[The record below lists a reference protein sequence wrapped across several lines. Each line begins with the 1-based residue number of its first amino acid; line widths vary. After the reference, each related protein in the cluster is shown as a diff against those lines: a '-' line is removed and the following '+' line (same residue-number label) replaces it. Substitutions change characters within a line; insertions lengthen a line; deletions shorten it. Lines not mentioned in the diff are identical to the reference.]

1 MHVKGSEN
9 SHYLYPVGV
18 SPSKN
23 NDAMDTFLFDSIIV
37 GPIHSRRLGRSLGV
51 NLLAPNSK
59 LCNFNCIYCECGWNG
74 AHGSGGFNR
83 YEQVAEAL
91 EARLQAMA
99 EAGELPDVIT
109 FAGNG
114 EPTLHP
120 AFERVIDTTLALR
133 DRLAP
138 SAQVAVLSNA
148 TMVDR
153 EAIRRALGRV
163 DRNILKFDSAID
175 LTMRRINQPQ
185 NNRSV
190 AEIIDLLRLFE
201 GRLVIQTMFL
211 RGTCHGHR
219 IDNTTPEEVSAY
231 LSALRE
237 IGPAEVMLYTIDRN
251 TPADDLQKVSFDEM
265 EAIAAR
271 IRTADP
277 RIRTSVAR

>member
-1 MHVKGSEN
+1 M
-9 SHYLYPVGV
+9 
-18 SPSKN
+18 
-23 NDAMDTFLFDSIIV
+23 
-37 GPIHSRRLGRSLGV
+37 
-51 NLLAPNSK
+51 
-59 LCNFNCIYCECGWNG
+59 
-74 AHGSGGFNR
+74 
-83 YEQVAEAL
+83 
-91 EARLQAMA
+91 
-99 EAGELPDVIT
+99 
-109 FAGNG
+109 
-114 EPTLHP
+114 
-120 AFERVIDTTLALR
+120 IDTTLALR